1 MHWGTGPPVVRPGA
15 PGAGEPPAGQDARR
29 GRPGR
34 AWAVRA
40 AQEGQSLPMSSHPP
54 NPPEPPRESS
64 PEPEPGARSSSIGL
78 RVEPRA
84 VGLARGWV
92 RRTLGHWGV
101 GAETV
106 ETAALVVSEL
116 TTNVLV
122 HAGTLGR
129 SMCCGLRDVRDW
141 LRVEV
146 TDFGGG
152 DFPEPGNPGP
162 WEEHGRGLC
171 LVASL
176 SAAWGV
182 AAPGNGWGQ
191 TVWAD
196 LPRA

>member
-1 MHWGTGPPVVRPGA
+1 MASP
-15 PGAGEPPAGQDARR
+15 
-29 GRPGR
+29 
-34 AWAVRA
+34 
-40 AQEGQSLPMSSHPP
+40 LPL
-54 NPPEPPRESS
+54 PPEPG
-64 PEPEPGARSSSIGL
+64 PEPGPRPEVRVLAIGL
-78 RVEPRA
+78 RVEPRS

-92 RRTLGHWGV
+92 RRTLGRWGV

-116 TTNVLV
+116 TTNVLL
-122 HAGTLGR
+122 HAGTPGR
-129 SMCCGLRDVRDW
+129 SMSCGLRDAPDW

-146 TDFGGG
+146 TDRGGG
-152 DFPEPGNPGP
+152 RRSPETRSPGP

-176 SAAWGV
+176 STAWGV
-182 AAPGNGWGQ
+182 AEPGNGWGQ